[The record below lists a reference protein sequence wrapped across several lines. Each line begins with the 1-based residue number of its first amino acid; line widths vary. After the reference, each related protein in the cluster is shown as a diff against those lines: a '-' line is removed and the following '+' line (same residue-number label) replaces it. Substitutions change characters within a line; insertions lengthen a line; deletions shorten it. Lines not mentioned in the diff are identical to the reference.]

1 MSLTDSLQLHALFL
15 YRASIPSV
23 ALSVACLS
31 VVCRLYLKRIH
42 WNVAPLQTKGLLVRL
57 LGMKLLSRNMERHTI
72 RTLIFLYL
80 VVVLALL
87 VLIPRFIG
95 KEKPGYRL
103 PLFPR

>member
-1 MSLTDSLQLHALFL
+1 MSLIDSLQLHALFL
-15 YRASIPSV
+15 YRTSIPSV

-31 VVCRLYLKRIH
+31 VACRLYLKRIH
-42 WNVAPLQTKGLLVRL
+42 WNVAPLQIKGLLVRL
-57 LGMKLLSRNMERHTI
+57 LGMELLSRNMKRHTI

-80 VVVLALL
+80 VLALL